1 MEKKFK
7 SYLDDT
13 GEVGYAERIVHS
25 IIYGSGLPG
34 ARPNEI
40 VVFETGQIGE
50 VLSLNEE
57 YVEILLLSEEQVRVG
72 TKIARTDKPFQ
83 IEIGEGLL
91 GKVVD
96 PTCRVRGST
105 LNMGGD
111 VEVRETDISPPGIA
125 SRKNIDK
132 PFETGVSVVD
142 LIVPLGKGQR
152 ELVVG
157 DRKTGKT
164 QLLMQSTLTQ
174 AQSGT
179 VCIYAAIAKKILDI
193 KELEAFIK
201 KNKIEENTIVVA
213 TGASDPAGL
222 VYKTPY
228 TAMTIAEYF
237 RDRGRDVFVAL
248 DDLSAHAKY
257 YREISLLAKRFP
269 GRSAYP
275 GDIFYLHSR
284 LLERAGNFVLKSKD
298 EKGKVAFSEVSITC
312 LPVAEL
318 VLGDLSGY
326 IQTNLMAMTDGHVF
340 FDSDLFNQGRRPAVN
355 PFLSVTR
362 VGRQAQTQ
370 LLRDLN
376 RQVTRFLVYVEKLRE
391 FLHFGA
397 ELSESTQRTLAMGDR
412 LIAFFNQSSD
422 KVVPLKVNIII
433 ISAIWG
439 GFWKG
444 VAINNMNKNIAFIVD
459 TFKKDANYRQRI
471 ENFIASSNTFDDIVA
486 AIKQNQ
492 DILLGQAKLEG
503 A

>member
-1 MEKKFK
+1 
-7 SYLDDT
+7 
-13 GEVGYAERIVHS
+13 
-25 IIYGSGLPG
+25 
-34 ARPNEI
+34 
-40 VVFETGQIGE
+40 
-50 VLSLNEE
+50 
-57 YVEILLLSEEQVRVG
+57 
-72 TKIARTDKPFQ
+72 
-83 IEIGEGLL
+83 
-91 GKVVD
+91 
-96 PTCRVRGST
+96 
-105 LNMGGD
+105 
-111 VEVRETDISPPGIA
+111 
-125 SRKNIDK
+125 
-132 PFETGVSVVD
+132 
-142 LIVPLGKGQR
+142 
-152 ELVVG
+152 
-157 DRKTGKT
+157 
-164 QLLMQSTLTQ
+164 
-174 AQSGT
+174 
-179 VCIYAAIAKKILDI
+179 
-193 KELEAFIK
+193 
-201 KNKIEENTIVVA
+201 
-213 TGASDPAGL
+213 
-222 VYKTPY
+222 
-228 TAMTIAEYF
+228 
-237 RDRGRDVFVAL
+237 
-248 DDLSAHAKY
+248 
-257 YREISLLAKRFP
+257 
-269 GRSAYP
+269 
-275 GDIFYLHSR
+275 
-284 LLERAGNFVLKSKD
+284 
-298 EKGKVAFSEVSITC
+298 
-312 LPVAEL
+312 VAEL